1 MKLMSLD
8 LSTKGCAIA
17 VLDSDV
23 SKSDGSLRD
32 QFKLNTSFMK
42 PSFKTT
48 PQEIG
53 QLLNE
58 IQEFVE
64 TNMEFYQPDAFIIEE
79 IFANNNNLDAVKPL
93 IKIQAVV
100 EQTISRYKLKRQS
113 SPLVE
118 YKCASSIRAK
128 FGFNIDRILS
138 ESQFEK
144 KQIEISKKPVKIKK
158 DGTPAKRHPLEGMT
172 YQQYVSDPGNYRNK
186 YPEIDFTKYRTI
198 KPSITEYDFAKK
210 ILVINFVNKTFG
222 FDFTYHDNDKA
233 DAVLNVYYL
242 YLILKEDNP
251 ELF

>member
-8 LSTKGCAIA
+8 LSTKGCSISI
-17 VLDSDV
+17 LNF
-23 SKSDGSLRD
+23 GD
-32 QFKLNTSFMK
+32 QPFKIEYTFMK
-42 PSFKTT
+42 PSFGTSKE
-48 PQEIG
+48 EIG

-58 IQEFVE
+58 IQEFIE
-64 TNMEFYQPDAFIIEE
+64 TNIEIHQPDAFIIEE

-93 IKIQAVV
+93 IKIQGVV
-100 EQTISRYKLKRQS
+100 EQAISRYKKLRNCEF
-113 SPLVE
+113 LVE

-138 ESQFEK
+138 ENQFEK
-144 KQIEISKKPVKIKK
+144 KQIEISKKPIKKKK

-172 YQQYVSDPGNYRNK
+172 YQQYINDPGNYRNK
-186 YPEIDFTKYRTI
+186 YPDIDFTKYRTT
-198 KPSITEYDFAKK
+198 KPAISEYDYAKK
-210 ILVINFVNKTFG
+210 ILVIDFVNKEFN

-242 YLILKEDNP
+242 YLELKEDNP

>member
-17 VLDSDV
+17 VLNSSIKVGD
-23 SKSDGSLRD
+23 RP
-32 QFKLNTSFMK
+32 FKVEYTFIK
-42 PSFKTT
+42 PSFKTNKE
-48 PQEIG
+48 EIG

-58 IQEFVE
+58 VQEFVE
-64 TNMEFYQPDAFIIEE
+64 TNIELHQPDAFIIEE

-100 EQTISRYKLKRQS
+100 EQAISRYKLKRQS

-144 KQIEISKKPVKIKK
+144 KQIEISKKPIKKKK

-222 FDFTYHDNDKA
+222 FDFTYHDNDKT

-242 YLILKEDNP
+242 YLVLKEDNP